1 MVVALDFGA
10 TCFLPPVFFAVAV
23 RKLVGN
29 FARKVAQRVLYPV
42 MSDVKV
48 IVAASYFLVP
58 FGRNDIGQPDRF
70 HFT

>member
-10 TCFLPPVFFAVAV
+10 TCFLPPVFFGVAV

-58 FGRNDIGQPDRF
+58 FGRNDIGQSDRF